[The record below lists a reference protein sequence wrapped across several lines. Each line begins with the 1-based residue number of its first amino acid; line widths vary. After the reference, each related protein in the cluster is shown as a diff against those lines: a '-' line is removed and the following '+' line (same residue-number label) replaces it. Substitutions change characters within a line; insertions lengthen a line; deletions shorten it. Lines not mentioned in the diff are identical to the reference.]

1 MIARL
6 LEFLARHA
14 MAVMAASVVLGLL
27 WPAAARAMSPLLI
40 PTIFVLLVAA
50 LLRQNWASVLREA
63 RRPARAALVFL
74 WLVFGT
80 PAVMLAAV
88 SALDL
93 PDGLAIALILMASS
107 APLISCIPFA
117 VLLGLDAALATVVT
131 LGATLLLPLY
141 LPPLALTLLGLDLDI
156 PFGTFMLRLAAL
168 VGGSFAFAWIL
179 RVGLG
184 RGWVERQATR
194 IDGVSV
200 LMLMIFGVAIMDG
213 VTAAFMERPELVLIY
228 VAAAFAGNLGLQAV
242 GAAVFLW
249 TGWHRALTYGLLSGN
264 RNMAILIG
272 AMAGQADFGVLLFF
286 AVAQLPIFILPA
298 ILQPVYRRLSRIPQ
312 RR

>member
-14 MAVMAASVVLGLL
+14 MTFMAAGIVLGLL
-27 WPAAARAMSPLLI
+27 WPAAARAMAPLLI
-40 PTIFVLLVAA
+40 PTIFFLLVAA
-50 LLRQNWASVLREA
+50 LLRQNWTGVLHEA

-80 PAVMLAAV
+80 SALMLAAV

-93 PDGLAIALILMASS
+93 PDGLAIGLILMASS

-131 LGATLLLPLY
+131 LGTTLLLPLY

-156 PFGTFMLRLAAL
+156 PFGAFMLRLAAL

-200 LMLMIFGVAIMDG
+200 LMLMIFGVAIMNG
-213 VTAAFMERPELVLIY
+213 VTAAFMERPKLVLIY
-228 VAAAFAGNLGLQAV
+228 LAAAFAGNLGLQMV

-286 AVAQLPIFILPA
+286 AVAQLPIFVLPA
-298 ILQPVYRRLSRIPQ
+298 VLQPVYRRLAGIP
-312 RR
+312 RRR